1 MGGRRFLVEGRV
13 QGVFFRASTAERAR
27 SLGLA
32 GHAINLP
39 DGRVEVTAWGPDGAL
54 DRLARWLAEGPELA
68 RVDELSE
75 ERLGEPPDP
84 APEGF
89 STG

>member
-1 MGGRRFLVEGRV
+1 LGGRRFLVQGRV

-27 SLGLA
+27 NLA
-32 GHAINLP
+32 LSGHAVNLP
-39 DGRVEVTAWGPDGAL
+39 DGRVEVVAWGPERDL
-54 DRLARWLAEGPELA
+54 DRLARWLSEGPELA
-68 RVDELSE
+68 RVDQVSE

-84 APEGF
+84 PPDGF